1 LAQVRLR
8 ACREKGRGRKKS
20 FEAEENTQTSR
31 GTISDVYTAEKKTV
45 LRVLGNS
52 EKKNKR

>member
-1 LAQVRLR
+1 VRLR